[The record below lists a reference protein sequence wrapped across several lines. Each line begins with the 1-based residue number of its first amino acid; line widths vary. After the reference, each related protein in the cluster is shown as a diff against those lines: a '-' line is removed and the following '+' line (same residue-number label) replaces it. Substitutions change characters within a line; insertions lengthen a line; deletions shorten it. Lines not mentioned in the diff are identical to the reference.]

1 MLMCSFIVSAL
12 LLTDF
17 VASLFWQK
25 DWNDVTTN
33 CLQPCTSGQ
42 DTECPNQLTCFAFT
56 TCRPSPKPIP
66 QPASVKSLSPS
77 ESLQQT
83 NAPGMSE
90 NNETIIVEKEEET
103 TTPAAT
109 NQTSAPSQTT
119 QTSSGPPTSVTTT
132 SQPSYLVATSTP
144 TDTTVVSPTTSPTN
158 VTIVESSF
166 PTSSPSFSQPSSEIT
181 SKPPTTS
188 VSIPAPAPGLIAKV
202 GSVLTAAK
210 PGVTNEIL
218 LSFDAA
224 TGTESPTKL
233 YQYDGFVN
241 ALGIFSK
248 GKMGSNHFYLGDD
261 AVGGENFGLV
271 NIALFLAHASVESVK
286 FDVCDE
292 ISWEKDVF
300 GMYPLSNACGQGR
313 FTGSTSEYASSNQ
326 CTAEEASMACQVD
339 ANMKAIA
346 ETQATWPGAP
356 PPLECYPTT
365 SPARV
370 TGAWNPLLD
379 SIDPNNVPSPNSF
392 GSTDVAGCCWWGRG
406 PFPRYG
412 SAGTWYVGVV
422 LLICHDISHD
432 FVAYKV
438 LRHFIASVTLE
449 SLIITSGHVQPKRDD
464 HQDTKVWIS
473 VLTPQPYVEGI
484 RTTT

>member
-1 MLMCSFIVSAL
+1 
-12 LLTDF
+12 
-17 VASLFWQK
+17 
-25 DWNDVTTN
+25 
-33 CLQPCTSGQ
+33 
-42 DTECPNQLTCFAFT
+42 
-56 TCRPSPKPIP
+56 
-66 QPASVKSLSPS
+66 
-77 ESLQQT
+77 
-83 NAPGMSE
+83 
-90 NNETIIVEKEEET
+90 
-103 TTPAAT
+103 
-109 NQTSAPSQTT
+109 
-119 QTSSGPPTSVTTT
+119 
-132 SQPSYLVATSTP
+132 
-144 TDTTVVSPTTSPTN
+144 
-158 VTIVESSF
+158 
-166 PTSSPSFSQPSSEIT
+166 
-181 SKPPTTS
+181 
-188 VSIPAPAPGLIAKV
+188 
-202 GSVLTAAK
+202 
-210 PGVTNEIL
+210 
-218 LSFDAA
+218 
-224 TGTESPTKL
+224 
-233 YQYDGFVN
+233 
-241 ALGIFSK
+241 
-248 GKMGSNHFYLGDD
+248 MGSNHFYLGDD